1 MSTAAPK
8 LEFRRGVPYDDYVHA
23 TTLHSLQQPVSKDP
37 GEMSFLMIS
46 QVMELYFG
54 LVRFELREAQRALR
68 EEGAW
73 AALAPLRRTTGHLEG
88 LNAAWRGLH
97 WMTPADFNRFRHL
110 LGDAS
115 GFQSPM
121 YRHLELL
128 LGLRSAALLR
138 VFRAQPEWYEELQ
151 TALRSPSVWDEANA
165 LLARAGHPIPA
176 GVLGRDFAADYE
188 PHPAV
193 EAAWVAVYADE
204 RPDNPL
210 RLLGEAFTDVAEEFG
225 QWRFRH
231 LTTVQRTIG
240 AKTGSGGSSG
250 VAWLQHS
257 LSRVVFPE
265 LWSART
271 SM

>member
-8 LEFRRGVPYDDYVHA
+8 LEYRHGVPYDAYVHA

-54 LVRFELREAQRALR
+54 LIRFELREAQRALR
-68 EEGAW
+68 DDDAW
-73 AALAPLRRTTGHLEG
+73 GALAPLRRTTGHLEG

-121 YRHLELL
+121 YRHMELL
-128 LGLRSAALLR
+128 LGLKSATLVR
-138 VFRAQPEWYEELQ
+138 PFRGQPEWYEELRA
-151 TALRSPSVWDEANA
+151 ALRSPSVWDEANA
-165 LLARAGHPIPA
+165 LLARRGYPVPA
-176 GVLGRDFAADYE
+176 ELLDRDFASEYE

-193 EAAWVAVYADE
+193 EAAWVAVYADA
-204 RPDNPL
+204 RPDNSL
-210 RLLGEAFTDVAEEFG
+210 RLLGEALTDVAEEFG

-231 LTTVQRTIG
+231 LTTVQRAIG